1 MVTLDHVKVSSL
13 NILHLLSA
21 MLSGLNLLL
30 VSSHVFGFM
39 LNSRII
45 KGTGPLGFSL
55 ILCRLLFTL
64 AFTEVLL
71 IDNLSAI
78 ETVGPRL
85 TREDAFGGV
94 G

>member
-71 IDNLSAI
+71 IDNLSAV
-78 ETVGPRL
+78 EAVGPSL